1 MKFRNYGYSKKKSRN
16 QVTSRSM
23 LPMYTQIM
31 VISNYSG
38 CTGCYT
44 KNRIY
49 DFLKIMGNHKY
60 SLCNGNSLVTHKIP
74 DQAVTPIQDPAITQ
88 MHVIAVLNGCTVR
101 FWVNSPGQRSQPG
114 RRVHPQKRSVSW
126 VNSVLRQFLPHGLT
140 AKGRYFLNNPAQS
153 VHLINRK

>member
-1 MKFRNYGYSKKKSRN
+1 
-16 QVTSRSM
+16 
-23 LPMYTQIM
+23 MYTQIM

-60 SLCNGNSLVTHKIP
+60 SLCNGNSLVTHKLP

-88 MHVIAVLNGCTVR
+88 MHPIKIETFMSDSCRGFNRMHVIAVLNGCTVR
-101 FWVNSPGQRSQPG
+101 FWVNSPG
-114 RRVHPQKRSVSW
+114 
-126 VNSVLRQFLPHGLT
+126 
-140 AKGRYFLNNPAQS
+140 
-153 VHLINRK
+153 